1 MRSPLHRKG
10 GTCGAGEAAAAW
22 FWFLVA
28 ACEMK
33 FLLVFLLFVFHVEGA
48 QRCPPCLDCILSP
61 MWLQELNRDCCHSVV
76 HHSAGFLQAC
86 HGSAWATRD
95 GGGLSEGELWDTAEC
110 CMGKG
115 QLNACSHKLLLT
127 VSFGSCHC
135 CAVRGFLWGTETS
148 EMLKEEVM
156 EVMQLAEEQ
165 AVLVQSA

>member
-33 FLLVFLLFVFHVEGA
+33 FLPAFLLFVFRVEGA

-86 HGSAWATRD
+86 HGSACANRD

-110 CMGKG
+110 CMTIKCMLSQTIADGV
-115 QLNACSHKLLLT
+115 LWELPLLCSER
-127 VSFGSCHC
+127 VFVGY
-135 CAVRGFLWGTETS
+135 
-148 EMLKEEVM
+148 
-156 EVMQLAEEQ
+156 
-165 AVLVQSA
+165 